1 MNPGPSESKVTAL
14 NHHLTQLSV
23 LERERKELCF
33 KTRPKLCLYNFQTPD
48 LKGNIINA
56 LELGPYNAR
65 QPVNAMELKHSNTDK
80 EMMLSYYWERIPDAL
95 KATKKPSAIFK
106 WANLSFKI
114 KFKKNLLLEVFLG
127 NFFPL
132 GISEYNF
139 I

>member
-95 KATKKPSAIFK
+95 KATNKPFC
-106 WANLSFKI
+106 NLQVGQSILQDK
-114 KFKKNLLLEVFLG
+114 V
-127 NFFPL
+127 
-132 GISEYNF
+132 
-139 I
+139 